1 MKFLSLSRS
10 IVSKN
15 EALNFH
21 RYTLNDR
28 KKKTNVNSFPIKSQ
42 HLIEFWW
49 EAVNIL
55 LENDEV
61 IG

>member
-1 MKFLSLSRS
+1 MISIIKFSMKFLSLSRS

-42 HLIEFWW
+42 HLIEF
-49 EAVNIL
+49 
-55 LENDEV
+55 
-61 IG
+61 